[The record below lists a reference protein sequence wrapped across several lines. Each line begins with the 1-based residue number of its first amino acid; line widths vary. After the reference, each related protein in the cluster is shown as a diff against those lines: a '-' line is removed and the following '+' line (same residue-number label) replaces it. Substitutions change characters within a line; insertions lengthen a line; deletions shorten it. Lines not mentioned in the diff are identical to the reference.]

1 MGLIQEFK
9 EFAVKGNAVD
19 MAVGII
25 IGAAFNGV
33 VQSLVNDVAMPPL
46 GWIIGGVDFSD
57 LKVVLSPAKT
67 SETGETIAEVAI
79 LYGKFVN
86 TVINF
91 LVVAFTVFLV
101 VKVMNRLIN
110 ARETLVARVVRQ
122 D

>member
-1 MGLIQEFK
+1 MGLVQEFK

>member
-1 MGLIQEFK
+1 MGLVQEFK

-25 IGAAFNGV
+25 IGAAFNSV

-57 LKVVLSPAKT
+57 LKIVLSPAGT
-67 SETGETIAEVAI
+67 SETGAATAEVAI
-79 LYGKFVN
+79 LYGKFIN

-101 VKVMNRLIN
+101 VKVMNRLIST
-110 ARETLVARVVRQ
+110 RETLVARVARQ